1 MNTFQSLSSGQVNYQ
16 FAQADY
22 ARTPVKPV
30 VNGEARYEGDGG
42 TTEFEVRRSAWWSY
56 LGGAAFSYGHIN
68 NWRSPGSW
76 REWANAPGAKQVQ
89 VIGSFLRSLPWW
101 KLIPDESVLT
111 DAGDGAAAARSTDG
125 DWIVAYLPTNAP
137 VTLRLNALTSSKT
150 ALVWWINPLNGEK
163 RKVGRYL
170 TSATPSVTPPARWH
184 DAVLLAE
191 KASD

>member
-1 MNTFQSLSSGQVNYQ
+1 
-16 FAQADY
+16 
-22 ARTPVKPV
+22 
-30 VNGEARYEGDGG
+30 
-42 TTEFEVRRSAWWSY
+42 
-56 LGGAAFSYGHIN
+56 
-68 NWRSPGSW
+68 
-76 REWANAPGAKQVQ
+76 

-101 KLIPDESVLT
+101 KLIPDQSVLT
-111 DAGDGAAAARSTDG
+111 DGGDGTVAARSADG

-170 TSATPSVTPPARWH
+170 TSATPSFTPPATWH

-191 KASD
+191 KGSD